1 MKLSVKCD
9 VESDVILT
17 RRLELKTEDLTLCF
31 EVDKQGR
38 WILIELRAQLA
49 DPSQMKWG
57 LQPVPDPRSWNEA
70 PYNVVGEFEPR
81 LYENVI
87 QKLQALESTLSVFF
101 PVRSV
106 NWRYPTVAVI
116 FEEGDSEDPNMRDLQ
131 SIRLGR
137 QKLGPIKAS
146 EKPFVQIIGLAL
158 KSQPL
163 VIIESFWREG
173 ENDWVSGKFINAF
186 FNFYFVLEG
195 LYGQRNTKNRLV
207 KKAFLAS
214 EELKTSIQAFLVDQ
228 HAMDPL
234 TQLVKMVNVGDRLP
248 TAEELVGLLVSTRG
262 TLHHFQN
269 NPNRRQGS
277 PLVHDEYHGIAYL
290 ARSLA
295 HKGILAEAVR
305 IGPVQFTE
313 RKPSQIL

>member
-9 VESDVILT
+9 VESDIILT
-17 RRLELKTEDLTLCF
+17 RRLEIKAEDLTLCF

-38 WILIELRAQLA
+38 WILIELRAELA

-57 LQPVPDPRSWNEA
+57 LQPVPDPKSWNKA
-70 PYNVVGEFEPR
+70 PYNVVGEFEPG
-81 LYENVI
+81 LYKSVI

-106 NWRYPTVAVI
+106 NWRYPTIAVI
-116 FEEGDSEDPNMRDLQ
+116 FEDGDSEDPNIRDLQ
-131 SIRLGR
+131 SIRFGR
-137 QKLGPIKAS
+137 QKLGPIKAG
-146 EKPFVQIIGLAL
+146 EKPFVQIVGLAL

-163 VIIESFWREG
+163 VIIGSFWREG

-195 LYGQRNTKNRLV
+195 IYGHRNTKNGLV

-214 EELKTSIQAFLVDQ
+214 EELKTSIQAFLAGQ
-228 HAMDPL
+228 HPMDSL
-234 TQLVKMVNVGDRLP
+234 TQLVKMVNVSNRLP

-277 PLVHDEYHGIAYL
+277 PLAHDEYRGIAYL

-305 IGPVQFTE
+305 IGPVRYAE
-313 RKPSQIL
+313 RKPSQNL